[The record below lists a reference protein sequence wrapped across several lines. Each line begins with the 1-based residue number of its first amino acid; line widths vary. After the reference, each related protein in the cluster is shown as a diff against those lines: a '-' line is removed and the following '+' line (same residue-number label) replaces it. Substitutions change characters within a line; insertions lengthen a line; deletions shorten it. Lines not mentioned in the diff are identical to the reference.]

1 LTRFNLHSHEPA
13 ADADEPEPGD
23 VEVGVFARGLRL
35 LVPRDAGVDYF
46 QGES

>member
-1 LTRFNLHSHEPA
+1 VYPDS
-13 ADADEPEPGD
+13 DK
-23 VEVGVFARGLRL
+23 VGVFAEGVRL